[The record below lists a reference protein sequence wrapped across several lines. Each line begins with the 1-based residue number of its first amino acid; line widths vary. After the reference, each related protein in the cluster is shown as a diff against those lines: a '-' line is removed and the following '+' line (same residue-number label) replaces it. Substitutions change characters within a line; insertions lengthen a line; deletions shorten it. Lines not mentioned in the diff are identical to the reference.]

1 MSSPSDWQ
9 CVHNGWEQ
17 EESPHKIWHKL
28 QHCVYIIDPCLLE
41 RFPWLLSLPKS
52 EMGTNQDHIKPY
64 TYFTFRPI
72 NSTLRLCT
80 CTCLCHK
87 KKPREKMIVNNHPCQ
102 FETRTL
108 YRCRVIF
115 FVLLFCVFCVRFD
128 EHIAMT
134 WNINWIEW
142 GTRNGV
148 EEGCAM
154 R

>member
-87 KKPREKMIVNNHPCQ
+87 KKNREKKWLSIIIHVNSRLAHSIAVVSSSSSCCSV
-102 FETRTL
+102 FS
-108 YRCRVIF
+108 V
-115 FVLLFCVFCVRFD
+115 FVS
-128 EHIAMT
+128 MST
-134 WNINWIEW
+134 
-142 GTRNGV
+142 
-148 EEGCAM
+148 
-154 R
+154 